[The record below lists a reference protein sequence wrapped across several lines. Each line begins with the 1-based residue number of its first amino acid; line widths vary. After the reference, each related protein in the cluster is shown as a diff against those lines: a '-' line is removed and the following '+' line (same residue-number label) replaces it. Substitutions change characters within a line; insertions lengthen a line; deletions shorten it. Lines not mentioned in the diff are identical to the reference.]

1 MEGKG
6 LKSML
11 AFVQLPSATQSHLIH
26 AQHTMCL
33 RGKACLPVR
42 QRAVRGSQ

>member
-26 AQHTMCL
+26 AQHRPCAS
-33 RGKACLPVR
+33 GKGMPACEAKSNER
-42 QRAVRGSQ
+42 

>member
-26 AQHTMCL
+26 AQHTPCASGE
-33 RGKACLPVR
+33 RHACL
-42 QRAVRGSQ
+42 